1 METKNLTQ
9 PKEYIRN
16 VIIMAHV
23 DHGKTTLTDSLLAYQ
38 GIISYKQAGQ
48 LRYLDSRPDEQQRGI
63 TMKSSAI
70 TLQYK
75 NHVIHMVDSPGH
87 IDFYGQVSSAAKLCD
102 GCILMIDVVEGLC
115 SQSISAFRLAHDEHL
130 YPILFL
136 NKLDRL
142 ITELLLSPLET
153 YNLLVKLLEQVNAFC
168 SIFRKDT
175 QDEEQH
181 LFYFDPKKGNVLFGS
196 ALDGWAFNLNTF
208 VNLYHPKFSF
218 LSKDD
223 LLNGLWGNFTIKCQ
237 KITLTE
243 KTPLF
248 VQMILENIYIIYRSS
263 LSINSNVPSI
273 ESIIT
278 KLNLAITSRDLK
290 NRDRR
295 ALLRTIMTIWIPLS
309 NLIYE
314 TIIDKFPCP
323 TLLGSNTIIQIGKMI
338 PPLFDLESS
347 EKKALLK
354 AHGIIQSLDS
364 LSIQEFNAK
373 KNMVAMCRIY
383 SGSLSIG
390 DELLLVYPSS
400 KLSMEQH
407 QDENEASNSLS
418 LSTFDNDY
426 RIKKIKINHLFKLFG
441 TEFIPIDSVS
451 SGHIFGIDGQDLQ
464 VISKYGVL
472 TDSKFID
479 ESVKKIL
486 AYTCTS
492 MIKPLFQVSI
502 EPLDLANLIPLQDAL
517 WILYQ
522 SDPSAQIDFLS
533 TGELILST
541 CGELHLQQCI
551 LDLKEKYI
559 GSSFDIRVSD
569 PIVPFRETIRYRDMN
584 DYYIMT
590 PNTKAYM
597 KDIITCKIQILNENI
612 HITTEYIQPGAAE
625 SCTLNM
631 VMQVISL
638 SEHDI
643 NDIKLYS
650 NSYKS
655 KKSGS
660 NIILIDQDN
669 NKNLFKEWETFIFA
683 GFQLATDAGPICGE
697 PMMEIGFIVHS
708 MKLSCDSIPQNAISI
723 MRNIFLNAFLARSPR
738 IAFAMNKVEI
748 QTPQDSI
755 GKVYT
760 LINKCHGRVVSE
772 EFKEDTGYFVI
783 ITHIPMMN
791 CFGFADELR
800 AKTSGTAFPIVTF
813 SGFEVVYDEDP
824 FWMPMSREEIEEHG
838 ERISGSNPSLECIVK
853 LRKQKV
859 IYYNINHNIVTGV

>member
-1 METKNLTQ
+1 
-9 PKEYIRN
+9 
-16 VIIMAHV
+16 MAHV

-70 TLQYK
+70 TLPYR

-115 SQSISAFRLAHDEHL
+115 SQSLSAFRLAYDEHL
-130 YPILFL
+130 YPVLFL

-168 SIFRKDT
+168 SIFRKEDI
-175 QDEEQH
+175 QEEEQH

-208 VNLYHPKFSF
+208 VNLYHQKFPF
-218 LSKDD
+218 LSKYD
-223 LLNGLWGNFTIKCQ
+223 LLNGLWGNFTIKYQ
-237 KITLTE
+237 KIVSTE
-243 KTPLF
+243 KIPLF

-263 LSINSNVPSI
+263 LSINSNVSFI

-295 ALLRTIMTIWIPLS
+295 ALLRTIMTTWISLS

-314 TIIDKFPCP
+314 TIIDKFPSP
-323 TLLGSNTIIQIGKMI
+323 TLFESNTIIQIGKMI

-354 AHGIIQSLDS
+354 AHGIIQSLHS
-364 LSIQEFNAK
+364 LSIQEFNPK
-373 KNMVAMCRIY
+373 RNMIAMCRVY

-390 DELLLVYPSS
+390 DELLLIYSSS

-407 QDENEASNSLS
+407 QEEAESSDLLS
-418 LSTFDNDY
+418 LSGIDQDY
-426 RIKKIKINHLFKLFG
+426 RIKKVKINHLFKLFG

-451 SGHIFGIDGQDLQ
+451 SGHIFGIDEQDLQ
-464 VISKYGVL
+464 VVSKSGIL
-472 TDSKFID
+472 TDSRLIS
-479 ESVKKIL
+479 ESIKKIL
-486 AYTCTS
+486 VHTCSS

-502 EPLDLANLIPLQDAL
+502 EPLDLSNLISLQNAL
-517 WILYQ
+517 WKLYQ
-522 SDPSAQIDFLS
+522 SDPSAQIDFLA

-569 PIVPFRETIRYRDMN
+569 PIVPFRETIRYKDIN

-590 PNTKAYM
+590 PTAKAYM
-597 KDIITCKIQILNENI
+597 KDIITCKVKILNENV
-612 HITTEYIQPGAAE
+612 HITTEYIQTGATE
-625 SCTLNM
+625 SCKLTM
-631 VMQVISL
+631 IMQVISL
-638 SEHDI
+638 SEHVI
-643 NDIKLYS
+643 NGMNNHS
-650 NSYKS
+650 NSYRF
-655 KKSGS
+655 KKYGS
-660 NIILIDQDN
+660 NIIWMNQDN
-669 NKNLFKEWETFIFA
+669 NKSLFKEWETFILA
-683 GFQLATDAGPICGE
+683 GFQLAADAGPICGE
-697 PMMEIGFIVHS
+697 PMMEIGFIVHFMS
-708 MKLSCDSIPQNAISI
+708 LSYDSIPQNAISI
-723 MRNIFLNAFLARSPR
+723 MRNVFLNAFLARSPR
-738 IAFAMNKVEI
+738 IAFSMNKVEI
-748 QTPQDSI
+748 QAPQDSI

-772 EFKEDTGYFVI
+772 EFKQDTGYFVI

-813 SGFEVVYDEDP
+813 SGFEVLYDEDP
-824 FWMPMSREEIEEHG
+824 FWMPMSREEIEKHG
-838 ERISGSNPSLECIVK
+838 EKISGSNPSLECIIK

-859 IYYNINHNIVTGV
+859 IYYNTNNSIITSV